1 MFEPGKLA
9 AGHQPNILH
18 SLRSGGV
25 LKLSPKTQRFFLIHH
40 SREVECD
47 QRQALRLASD
57 GTLRPNGVDSHG
69 LCVFAL
75 AAQHQQPSATNSRRA
90 AA

>member
-9 AGHQPNILH
+9 AGHQPNIIN
-18 SLRSGGV
+18 SLRAGGV
-25 LKLSPKTQRFFLIHH
+25 LKLSPKTQRFFILQH
-40 SREVECD
+40 SRELECD

-75 AAQHQQPSATNSRRA
+75 AAQHQQPASNRRA